1 MLRCAILA
9 QFAFAC
15 FLGCVCAPAHA
26 QWEIRVWHAMS
37 GAQATELE
45 DLAQRFNAQQK
56 EFRVVLTYK
65 GSPEETLAAT
75 LATQRRGLRA
85 LLPHAAPPHVV
96 QIQET
101 GSAEMLSRR
110 GLTVPLW
117 QILQDAGERIEG
129 YLPPVEAPFSDA
141 QGRLLALPFNA
152 ATPVLYYNR
161 DALRNAKLVPP
172 RTWEEMPA
180 VLDALAKEGYGCA
193 YTTAYPSWVLLEN
206 MSAWHDQRFATRHN
220 GMSGGEAR
228 LAFNSRLMVRW
239 ISTLST
245 WRQSGYFMYWG
256 RGDEAETRF
265 ALGHCALLTSSS
277 ASYAALRGRAGF
289 DLGVAQLPYY
299 SDFDDAPQNTL
310 AASAALGP
318 RRQAAYRVCRR
329 GALLRVPRAAR
340 RAGGLDAEDRR
351 DSADLRRLRADAQA
365 GLLRGE
371 SGPGSRSA
379 AGARQAADRRFAR
392 HPPRPVPAHPRHH
405 QRGARAGL
413 GRAQVGSG
421 CAQRGGGARQR
432 GARRPGEGRRR
443 AMSPRLLRWGMNLW
457 PPFRGA
463 GIRVTHIADDW
474 TEARVE
480 LRQGLLNRNF
490 VGTHYGGSLF
500 SMTDPFYALML
511 MHRLG
516 ERYLVWDQAASIDF
530 VAPGRGRVSARFLLA
545 PERIKEIESLAAT
558 GDKVLPQ
565 FDAEVKDE
573 AGALVARVRKT
584 LYVRLKPRYR
594 PR

>member
-161 DALRNAKLVPP
+161 DALRSAKLVPP

-310 AASAALGP
+310 AASAALWVLAGKP
-318 RRQAAYRVCRR
+318 RIEYVGVARFFAFLAQPGVQAAWTQKTGEIPLTYAAYELMRKQGFYAANPAQEVAVLQVLGKLPTDDSR
-329 GALLRVPRAAR
+329 GIRLGQFPRIR
-340 RAGGLDAEDRR
+340 GIINEELEQVWGGRKSALDA
-351 DSADLRRLRADAQA
+351 LN
-365 GLLRGE
+365 
-371 SGPGSRSA
+371 A
-379 AGARQAADRRFAR
+379 A
-392 HPPRPVPAHPRHH
+392 
-405 QRGARAGL
+405 
-413 GRAQVGSG
+413 
-421 CAQRGGGARQR
+421 
-432 GARRPGEGRRR
+432 
-443 AMSPRLLRWGMNLW
+443 
-457 PPFRGA
+457 
-463 GIRVTHIADDW
+463 
-474 TEARVE
+474 
-480 LRQGLLNRNF
+480 
-490 VGTHYGGSLF
+490 
-500 SMTDPFYALML
+500 
-511 MHRLG
+511 
-516 ERYLVWDQAASIDF
+516 
-530 VAPGRGRVSARFLLA
+530 
-545 PERIKEIESLAAT
+545 
-558 GDKVLPQ
+558 
-565 FDAEVKDE
+565 
-573 AGALVARVRKT
+573 VARGNAVLDDLEKADGGQ
-584 LYVRLKPRYR
+584 
-594 PR
+594 